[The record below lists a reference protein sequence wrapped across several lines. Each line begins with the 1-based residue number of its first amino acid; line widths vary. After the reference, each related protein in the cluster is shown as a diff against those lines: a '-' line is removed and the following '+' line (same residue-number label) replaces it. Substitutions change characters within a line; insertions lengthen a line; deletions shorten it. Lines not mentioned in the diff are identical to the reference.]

1 LAELHLLSP
10 AGFRASGVYAGIKSR
25 QAPDVGLLLADA
37 PGASAAAVFTTNR
50 VFAAPVKIGRGH
62 VKSGRLRGVVVN
74 AGNANACTGKQGER
88 DALRMCEL
96 AAAVAG
102 GGARARDILPCSTGI
117 IGHLLPMDKV
127 ERGIVEAGEYLGSSR
142 EHALL
147 FADAILTT
155 DLKRKSAAV
164 QFKLGRERVTLAG
177 VCKGSGMIG
186 PRMSLGGAPGLGLK
200 PRASRGAAGG
210 SRAGGTGRAG
220 RGARPRHAT
229 MLAYLTTDA
238 RVAPTVLRKLLA
250 DATDRSFNAVTIDD
264 HTSTNDTAC
273 ILASGASGVTIPAGS
288 GGGGGSAA
296 AAKKFADAL
305 EDVCRSL
312 AYQIAADGE
321 GATKVVAVTVRR
333 APSEAAARTIARAI
347 ANSPLV
353 KCAMHGNDPNWG
365 RIVSAAGLA
374 GVPFD
379 PDRAALKL
387 QGTAVFRAGR
397 PLTFDAAAVS
407 QSLAAAEVAVDL
419 DCNAGGNASATV
431 WTCDLSK
438 EYITINAD
446 YHT

>member
-1 LAELHLLSP
+1 LQGDRSVAELHLLSP
-10 AGFRASGVYAGIKSR
+10 AGFRASGVHAGIKSK
-25 QAPDVGLLLADA
+25 QAPDVGLLIADEVA
-37 PGASAAAVFTTNR
+37 TAAAVFTTNP
-50 VFAAPVKIGRGH
+50 VFAAPVKIGRAH
-62 VKSGRLRGVVVN
+62 VKSGKLRGVVVN

-96 AAAVAG
+96 AAKVAG
-102 GGARARDILPCSTGI
+102 AQTQEILPSSTGI
-117 IGHLLPMDKV
+117 IGHLLPMQKL

-164 QFKLGRERVTLAG
+164 EFKIGRERVTLAG

-186 PRMSLGGAPGLGLK
+186 PRMSLSGPT
-200 PRASRGAAGG
+200 PAAK
-210 SRAGGTGRAG
+210 GT
-220 RGARPRHAT
+220 HAT

-238 RVAPTVLRKLLA
+238 GVAAPVLRKLLA
-250 DATDRSFNAVTIDD
+250 GATEQSFNAVTVDD
-264 HTSTNDTAC
+264 HMSTNDTAC
-273 ILASGASGVTIPAGS
+273 LLASGASGVAIARGPAL
-288 GGGGGSAA
+288 
-296 AAKKFADAL
+296 KKFGDAL
-305 EDVCRSL
+305 DEVCRAL

-321 GATKVVAVTVRR
+321 GATKVVAITVRR
-333 APSEAAARTIARAI
+333 AKTEQVAHKIARAI

-379 PDRAALKL
+379 PERATLKL
-387 QGTAVFRAGR
+387 QGTSVFRAGR
-397 PLTFDAAAVS
+397 PVAFDAAAVS
-407 QSLAAAEVAVDL
+407 KSLAAAEVAVDL
-419 DCNAGGNASATV
+419 DCNAGSASAAV

-438 EYITINAD
+438 QYITINAD

>member
-1 LAELHLLSP
+1 LAEFHLLSP
-10 AGFRASGVYAGIKSR
+10 AGFRASGVYAGIKSK
-25 QAPDVGLLLADA
+25 QAPDVGLLIADE
-37 PGASAAAVFTTNR
+37 PASAAAVFTTNR
-50 VFAAPVKIGRGH
+50 VFAAPVKVGRAH
-62 VKSGRLRGVVVN
+62 VKSGKLRGVVVN

-88 DALRMCEL
+88 DALRMCAL
-96 AAAVAG
+96 AAKVAG
-102 GGARARDILPCSTGI
+102 ARPEQILPSSTGI
-117 IGHLLPMDKV
+117 IGHLLPMEKL
-127 ERGIVEAGEYLGSSR
+127 ERGILDAGQYLGSSR

-164 QFKLGRERVTLAG
+164 QFKVGRERVTLAG

-186 PRMSLGGAPGLGLK
+186 PRMSLEGAVDLGLK
-200 PRASRGAAGG
+200 PRASQRAA
-210 SRAGGTGRAG
+210 TNLRAG
-220 RGARPRHAT
+220 RTSGTRAKHAT

-238 RVAPTVLRKLLA
+238 QVAAPVLRKLLA
-250 DATDRSFNAVTIDD
+250 GATEGSFNAVTVDD
-264 HTSTNDTAC
+264 HMSTNDTAC
-273 ILASGASGVTIPAGS
+273 LLASGASGVAIARG
-288 GGGGGSAA
+288 AA
-296 AAKKFADAL
+296 LKSFGDAL
-305 EDVCRSL
+305 DEVCRAL

-321 GATKVVAVTVRR
+321 GATKVVAITVRR
-333 APSEAAARTIARAI
+333 AKSQQIAQTIARAI

-379 PDRAALKL
+379 PDRAMLKL

-397 PLTFDAAAVS
+397 PLSFDAARAS
-407 QSLAAAEVAVDL
+407 KSLAAPQVDVDL
-419 DCNAGGNASATV
+419 DCNSGAASATV